1 MATGNL
7 RQVLDLVGVAE
18 KARVNSNSNNNNSS
32 AGAAAAGASAVG
44 ADQAATPTRASQQPR

>member
-18 KARVNSNSNNNNSS
+18 KARGTSGIG
-32 AGAAAAGASAVG
+32 GAAATVASAVASSAVG
-44 ADQAATPTRASQQPR
+44 TEPTTSTPTKGSPQPR